1 MLVVDRRVRMC
12 HVSAVRVTAMDAG
25 LKAFLASHADAE
37 VLDNGKVRC
46 TLTGHELPPRLDA
59 LQAYWGGKNY
69 RKRAE
74 RAAYDFSKHEPWL
87 VQHTKSEHLL
97 WCTLTG
103 RPVSRSPKA
112 VEGHVH
118 GLRFLKLRKE
128 ARAKAKAADAG
139 EAGGKEAGSADEF
152 DPDEWSFVHE
162 AERGDEETAQS
173 DAEPAAEEP
182 DVDAAGDDDDAFW
195 VRGREGG
202 KSSQQ
207 RAKAAASKDARGTAR
222 GGAGKRSRA
231 DGGKREAAGA
241 PARKQRRAEA
251 DGVVSRARGTTT
263 LGARERPPKG
273 GAIKARQ
280 AKVGRRVL

>member
-1 MLVVDRRVRMC
+1 MLGRGGC
-12 HVSAVRVTAMDAG
+12 HVSAVRVAAMDAG

-69 RKRAE
+69 RNRAE

-87 VQHTKSEHLL
+87 VPHTKSEHLL

-103 RPVSRSPKA
+103 RPVSRTPKA

-128 ARAKAKAADAG
+128 ARAKAKAADA
-139 EAGGKEAGSADEF
+139 EDAGGKEAGSADDF

-162 AERGDEETAQS
+162 AEQGDEEAAQS

-182 DVDAAGDDDDAFW
+182 DVDPEGDDGDDDAFW

-202 KSSQQ
+202 KSFEQ
-207 RAKAAASKDARGTAR
+207 RATAAPRKEARGMAR
-222 GGAGKRSRA
+222 GGAGKRSKA
-231 DGGKREAAGA
+231 DGGKREAASA
-241 PARKQRRAEA
+241 PARKQPRAEA
-251 DGVVSRARGTTT
+251 DGVLSRGRGKMT
-263 LGARERPPKG
+263 AAKG
-273 GAIKARQ
+273 KVRAKGRASESLKA
-280 AKVGRRVL
+280 GRRK

>member
-1 MLVVDRRVRMC
+1 MC

-103 RPVSRSPKA
+103 RPVSRTPKA

-152 DPDEWSFVHE
+152 DPDEWSFVRE
-162 AERGDEETAQS
+162 AERDDDETAQS

-182 DVDAAGDDDDAFW
+182 DVGPEGDDDDDDAFW
-195 VRGREGG
+195 VRKEGG
-202 KSSQQ
+202 KSSEQ
-207 RAKAAASKDARGTAR
+207 RATAAPRKEARGMAR

-231 DGGKREAAGA
+231 DGGKREAASA
-241 PARKQRRAEA
+241 PARKQPRAEA
-251 DGVVSRARGTTT
+251 DGVLSRGRGKTT
-263 LGARERPPKG
+263 AAKG
-273 GAIKARQ
+273 KVRAKQPRKAGR
-280 AKVGRRVL
+280 AKV